1 MSDRDLTKGNNY
13 RPRGN
18 DFRVKEERFRLDIRK
33 QFFAQKLVR
42 HWNRLPRKVLNTT
55 SVFKTKS
62 DRALIYWVVS
72 LSAHGGV

>member
-1 MSDRDLTKGNNY
+1 MSARGFTKGNSY

-18 DFRVKEERFRLDIRK
+18 DFRVKEERFRLYVRK

-42 HWNRLPRKVLNTT
+42 HWNRMPRQFLNTP

-62 DRALIYWVVS
+62 DRALIYWVVPMP
-72 LSAHGGV
+72 AH